1 MMEGIIQ
8 GVGGFVG
15 GVQVQDDQFESGM
28 QRITHI
34 LGWWGQLIIISP
46 FIPLIPAG
54 RCLLSQHLMVYHR
67 HQPERHRC
75 ASQVK

>member
-28 QRITHI
+28 QRITYI
-34 LGWWGQLIIISP
+34 LGWWLQLIIIN
-46 FIPLIPAG
+46 PLYGWPVSLITAFNG
-54 RCLLSQHLMVYHR
+54 LSQT
-67 HQPERHRC
+67 
-75 ASQVK
+75 ST

>member
-34 LGWWGQLIIISP
+34 LGWWGQLIIINPLYVWLVSP
-46 FIPLIPAG
+46 ITAFNG
-54 RCLLSQHLMVYHR
+54 LSQT
-67 HQPERHRC
+67 
-75 ASQVK
+75 ST

>member
-34 LGWWGQLIIISP
+34 LGWWLQLIIIN
-46 FIPLIPAG
+46 PLYGWPVSHSI
-54 RCLLSQHLMVYHR
+54 
-67 HQPERHRC
+67 
-75 ASQVK
+75 